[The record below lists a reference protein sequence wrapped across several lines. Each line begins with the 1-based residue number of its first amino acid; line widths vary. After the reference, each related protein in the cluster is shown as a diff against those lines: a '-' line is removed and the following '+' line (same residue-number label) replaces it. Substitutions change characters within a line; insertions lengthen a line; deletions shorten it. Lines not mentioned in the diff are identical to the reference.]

1 MKKRF
6 TPAALLIPV
15 LCASFVFAQPYQQN
29 PNSGDRN
36 SAQIFPA
43 RGGSVDW
50 GLALSGGGPRSAYFS
65 IGVMK
70 ALYDQGLLERI
81 DVISSTSGG
90 SYASYWLFTR
100 HKHGDQKFG
109 ASVFE
114 NNVFLR
120 EICFLQDK
128 KRANFI
134 PFSLARKNY
143 NEEPEKQFAFYEE
156 RINKSFGT
164 GANPKMNDLNSSIRA
179 GKIPYFIINTSIES
193 RPSTEN
199 TEPTKPWLVFEIT
212 PDYRGNSQLGFRDWQ
227 NTETDKIGTLEDSPL
242 PISKAV
248 AYAALPSGLTTF
260 PMTFGG
266 REYDMWDG
274 GETEN
279 LAALALIRRGVE
291 NVVIVDAVQDEHP
304 FEAYVTLQKML
315 NDLAISLCIKDIEK
329 FLKKPNSQCY
339 QDSSRKKSAGETKS
353 LPVYK
358 GKATS
363 NDGGNRVN
371 STIYYIKM
379 ARPKAVLPAWFLD
392 NEVLE
397 AGRLLV
403 DQREDQRCP
412 EKTSCCFCEGIEL
425 NLEDA
430 AKRKAF
436 YTNRVRKYDHF
447 LRHIRPWNHPVIWL
461 KLLPFRIAAKKN
473 PFYDYNFPNITT
485 LELTYTADQVE
496 ALVGLGYL
504 QTMQLNE
511 AMSIAE

>member
-6 TPAALLIPV
+6 TPAAVLILV
-15 LCASFVFAQPYQQN
+15 LCASFAFSQPDQQE
-29 PNSGDRN
+29 PNSEDRYGR
-36 SAQIFPA
+36 QRFPA

-65 IGVMK
+65 IGAMK
-70 ALYDQGLLERI
+70 ALYDQGFLDRI

-90 SYASYWLFTR
+90 SYATYWLFTR
-100 HKHGDQKFG
+100 HTHGDQKFG
-109 ASVFE
+109 AGVFDD
-114 NNVFLR
+114 NVFLK

-143 NEEPEKQFAFYEE
+143 NEKPEKQFAFYEE
-156 RINKSFGT
+156 RINKSFGND
-164 GANPKMNDLNSSIRA
+164 ANPKMQDLNSSIKA

-193 RPSTEN
+193 RPSAGN
-199 TEPTKPWLVFEIT
+199 SKPTKPWRVFEIT
-212 PDYRGNSQLGFRDWQ
+212 PEYRGNYELGFREWQ
-227 NTETDKIGTLEDSPL
+227 NTETLNIGTVEDSPL

-248 AYAALPSGLTTF
+248 AYAALPSRVTTY

-266 REYDMWDG
+266 RDFDMWDG

-291 NVVIVDAVQDEHP
+291 NVVIVDAVQDSHP
-304 FEAYVTLQKML
+304 FESYVTLQRML
-315 NDLAISLCIKDIEK
+315 NDLDISLCVEDIER

-339 QDSSRKKSAGETKS
+339 PDSNRKKSAHEKKS
-353 LPVYK
+353 VPVYK

-363 NDGGNRVN
+363 NDGGIRVKSN
-371 STIYYIKM
+371 IYYIKM
-379 ARPKAVLPAWFLD
+379 ARPKEVLPEWFLD
-392 NEVLE
+392 NDVLE

-403 DQREDQRCP
+403 KEREDQRCP
-412 EKTSCCFCEGIEL
+412 KKTSCCFCEGIKL

-447 LRHIRPWNHPVIWL
+447 LRHIRPWNHPIIWL

-504 QTMQLNE
+504 QTMQLDE
-511 AMSIAE
+511 AIAK

>member
-1 MKKRF
+1 MKKKF
-6 TPAALLIPV
+6 TPAPLLILV
-15 LCASFVFAQPYQQN
+15 FCASFAFSQPYRQQ
-29 PNSGDRN
+29 PLSEDRYG
-36 SAQIFPA
+36 AQIFPA

-65 IGVMK
+65 IGAMK
-70 ALYDQGLLERI
+70 ALYDQNLLDRI

-90 SYASYWLFTR
+90 SYATYWLFAR
-100 HKHGDQKFG
+100 HAHGDQKFG
-109 ASVFE
+109 AAVFD
-114 NNVFLR
+114 NNVFLK

-134 PFSLARKNY
+134 PFSLARRYY
-143 NEEPEKQFAFYEE
+143 NDKPDKQFAFYEE
-156 RINKSFGT
+156 RIKTSFGNDT
-164 GANPKMNDLNSSIRA
+164 NPKMHDLSSSIRA
-179 GKIPYFIINTSIES
+179 GTIPYFIINTSIES
-193 RPSTEN
+193 RPSTGK
-199 TEPTKPWLVFEIT
+199 TKPNKPSLVFEIT
-212 PDYRGNSQLGFRDWQ
+212 PEYRGNYELGFRDWQ
-227 NTETDKIGTLEDSPL
+227 RTETGNSGTVEDSPL

-248 AYAALPSGLTTF
+248 AYAALPSRLTTY

-266 REYDMWDG
+266 RDFDMWDG

-291 NVVIVDAVQDEHP
+291 NVVIVDAVQDAHP
-304 FEAYVTLQKML
+304 FEAYVTLQRML
-315 NDLAISLCIKDIEK
+315 NDLDISLCVKDIENL
-329 FLKKPNSQCY
+329 LKKPNSECY
-339 QDSSRKKSAGETKS
+339 PDSNRKKSAQEKKS

-358 GKATS
+358 GTATS
-363 NDGGNRVN
+363 NDGGIRVK

-379 ARPKAVLPAWFLD
+379 ARPKAVLPEWFLD
-392 NEVLE
+392 DDVLE

-403 DQREDQRCP
+403 DQRQAQRCP

-425 NLEDA
+425 TLDDA

-447 LRHIRPWNHPVIWL
+447 LRHIRPWNHPIIWL
-461 KLLPFRIAAKKN
+461 KLLPFRIAALKN

-504 QTMQLNE
+504 QTMQLDE
-511 AMSIAE
+511 AIAK